1 MKFTWKMFLYI
12 ALFYAIVT
20 VIYWQMAHEVVG
32 ITALA
37 LSTGLA
43 LIIGYYFWFTDRRIG
58 AQPQDRH
65 LSPRLRLPG
74 ARLRPGDRSGHRERS
89 HGAAID
95 QDIGALA
102 TRRCNAGDIGQR

>member
-58 AQPQDRH
+58 AQPQDRLAH
-65 LSPRLRLPG
+65 CPRFRYPG
-74 ARLRPGDRSGHRERS
+74 YRMPH
-89 HGAAID
+89 
-95 QDIGALA
+95 AL
-102 TRRCNAGDIGQR
+102 TRRSSFFGVTGPLSFPDSGSTL